1 MTRLRPAHAA
11 IWKRFAILEALLLC
25 LGLGAGPAHAADE
38 PGGWR
43 VGLFPNLSPVA
54 LVRLYAPLRNDLS
67 ARLQAPVRF
76 YTAANFRAYLEALTR
91 GRYDIAVAPP
101 ELAWYAV
108 DKCGYVPLARYTA
121 QIRGILV
128 VRKDGPVRSI
138 EDLRGA
144 RIAFPDPLALV
155 TQAIRHALAGDGLS
169 SGTDYQVVMAQSHN
183 NAALMVMRG
192 QATAAG
198 IGLIP
203 LRSLPHE
210 VADELRVI
218 YTTPPPSTQ
227 YIVIKACVPAP
238 LRQRVLGALQ
248 SFAASPEGRAFLA
261 RGGLGDI
268 VPADAAGLDAYRKYL
283 PPEFDAAP

>member
-1 MTRLRPAHAA
+1 MTRLRPAYASG
-11 IWKRFAILEALLLC
+11 WKRFAILETLLLC
-25 LGLGAGPAHAADE
+25 LSLGARPAHAVGE

-43 VGLFPNLSPVA
+43 VGLFPNLSPVT
-54 LVRLYAPLRNDLS
+54 LVHRYAPLRNGLS
-67 ARLQAPVRF
+67 ARLRAPVRL

-121 QIRGILV
+121 RIRGVLV

-155 TQAIRHALAGDGLS
+155 TQVIQHALAGDGLR
-169 SGTDYQVVMAQSHN
+169 SGADYRVVMAQSHN

-192 QATAAG
+192 QAAAAG

-210 VADELRVI
+210 VANELRVI
-218 YTTPPPSTQ
+218 YTTPPLSTQ
-227 YIVIKACVPAP
+227 YILIKASVPAP

-248 SFAASPEGRAFLA
+248 SFAASPAGRTFLA
-261 RGGLGDI
+261 RGGLGGI
-268 VPADAAGLDAYRKYL
+268 VPADAAGLAAYRKYL